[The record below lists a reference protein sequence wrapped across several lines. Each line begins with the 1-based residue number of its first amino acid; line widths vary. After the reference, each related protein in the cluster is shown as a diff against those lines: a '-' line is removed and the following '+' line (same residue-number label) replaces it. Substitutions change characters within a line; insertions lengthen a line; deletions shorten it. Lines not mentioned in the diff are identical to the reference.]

1 MFRTRRALE
10 FLSVI
15 ASLVPT
21 IAASALFD
29 GQQQR
34 SPEDPR
40 QIVSQAVTTE
50 LAANRDD
57 HSRWLYFEVDKK
69 PKNSTTQWV
78 AETPNGDVRRVLE
91 SGAKKLSS
99 AEQHKKMDEFVGDPD
114 RQAQQKKAGE
124 HDDRQATELLKLL
137 PDAFTW
143 MNTGSSNGS
152 TVLHFKP
159 SASFHPPDRESR
171 VFAAMEGDMAVDDFQ
186 HRIVSL
192 KGHLI
197 RDVKFGGG
205 LFAELKAGGTFD
217 VERRETA
224 KGIWQITE
232 THVHIDGHALLFKS
246 IAEQEDDVKTKFKH
260 LPDDLSLQ
268 QAEQELLKQDQ

>member
-1 MFRTRRALE
+1 MFRSKRVLV
-10 FLSVI
+10 FLAAV

-21 IAASALFD
+21 AATSALTN
-29 GQQQR
+29 GQQQ
-34 SPEDPR
+34 EDPR
-40 QIVSQAVTTE
+40 LIVRQAVNTE
-50 LAANRDD
+50 LAAGRDD
-57 HSRWLYFEVDKK
+57 HSRWLYFDVDKK
-69 PKNSTTQWV
+69 PKSSATQWV
-78 AETPNGDVRRVLE
+78 AETPKGDVYRVLE
-91 SGAKKLSS
+91 SGAKKLSP
-99 AEQHKKMDEFVGDPD
+99 AEQHKKMDEFVRAPD

-124 HDDRQATELLKLL
+124 HDDQQATELLKLL
-137 PDAFTW
+137 PDAFIWTKS
-143 MNTGSSNGS
+143 GSSNGS

-159 SASFHPPDRESR
+159 SASFHPPDREAR
-171 VFAAMEGDMAVDDFQ
+171 VFAAMEGDMTVDDAQ

-205 LFAELKAGGTFD
+205 LFAELKTGGTFD

-246 IAEQEDDVKTKFKH
+246 IAEQEDDVKTKFKQ
-260 LPDDLSLQ
+260 LPDNISLQ
-268 QAEQELLKQDQ
+268 QAEQDLLKQNQ